1 MPRSEHGP
9 KCHDCGDRLDSY
21 SEEDRSGNQ
30 REAAAHNNRGAIE
43 LDASR
48 GRSRV
53 HHGRWTRG
61 RRSRTF
67 RTVIRTSSPGGSP
80 IGLRARR
87 LQRRLFRSGP
97 RAPGPPVRA
106 PNRST
111 LAAVLPARGDR
122 KRGRSPVHASAER
135 CRA

>member
-30 REAAAHNNRGAIE
+30 REAAAHDNRGAIE

-48 GRSRV
+48 GRPACIM
-53 HHGRWTRG
+53 GGG
-61 RRSRTF
+61 RRGAAR
-67 RTVIRTSSPGGSP
+67 
-80 IGLRARR
+80 GLSARLSGRARPADHGSDFG
-87 LQRRLFRSGP
+87 LAAFSVGVFRSGP

-111 LAAVLPARGDR
+111 AGGCASSTRRSKTGAVSGSRFR
-122 KRGRSPVHASAER
+122 
-135 CRA
+135 